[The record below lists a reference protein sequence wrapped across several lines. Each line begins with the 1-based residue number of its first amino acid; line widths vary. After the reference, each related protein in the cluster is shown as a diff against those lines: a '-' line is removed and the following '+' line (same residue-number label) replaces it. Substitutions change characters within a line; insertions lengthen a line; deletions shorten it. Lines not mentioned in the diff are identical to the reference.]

1 VTDDEEAQLIA
12 AARAGDMRAFGKL
25 VDAHQIAVRGFLRRL
40 MRSTGDAEDV
50 AQEAFV
56 RAFDALARFDGRARF
71 RTFVCGIAYRVWRD
85 QNRAWFRARTR
96 ESAYSEA
103 ITAGAGV
110 DADLKLALRQ
120 AMETLPEAQ
129 RAAVALCLGAEF
141 SHEEAAA
148 ALQLPLGTVKSH
160 VARGRARLR
169 QVLGDDDGG
178 QNDDA

>member
-1 VTDDEEAQLIA
+1 MTNEEEAQLIA
-12 AARAGDMRAFGKL
+12 AARTGDMRAFARL
-25 VDAHQIAVRGFLRRL
+25 VDVHQTPVRGFLRRL
-40 MRSTGDAEDV
+40 MRNASDAEDI

-56 RAFDALARFDGRARF
+56 RAFEALLGFDGRARF

-85 QNRAWFRARTR
+85 QNRAWFRARAR
-96 ESAYSEA
+96 DQAYADASARDG
-103 ITAGAGV
+103 I

-120 AMETLPEAQ
+120 AMEALPDAQ

-148 ALQLPLGTVKSH
+148 ALQMPLGTVKSR

-169 QVLGDDDGG
+169 QVLGDDDYG
-178 QNDDA
+178 QDPDA